1 MAADQAGAVTG
12 QFCQASGE
20 HLSQIICLQLAVI
33 TAQDN
38 RGQSRK
44 GLMTG
49 NKNIRQGVK
58 GGNPAKT
65 KRIRNML

>member
-49 NKNIRQGVK
+49 NKNI
-58 GGNPAKT
+58 
-65 KRIRNML
+65 